1 MDYFEYRN
9 GELFAEGVPVRRIAR
24 EVGTPAYIYSLAT
37 LKRHYRV
44 FDQAF
49 ARIPHLVCFAMK
61 SNSNLAVLR
70 AFVKEGGGFDIVSA
84 GELFRALKAG
94 ADPKKIVFSG
104 VGKKREELEYA
115 LNSGILMFNIESEQE
130 VTFLNEVARSL
141 GKKAPM
147 SLRVNPDVDPKTHPY
162 ISTGMKKSKFGI
174 DIKRSMEVY
183 KKALSLPN
191 LEVIGV
197 DCHIGSQLTSVL
209 PFVDALSRVREY
221 LDKVLVGYLRKEG
234 ANIRYLDLGGGLG
247 IRYED
252 EEPPQPDEYAA
263 ALIQGLEGIEL
274 LDVTLILEP
283 GRVIVGN
290 AGILVTEVLYLK
302 ETDEKKFVVV
312 DGGMNDLIRPALYG
326 SYQAIRPVLERK
338 AETIVADVVGPICES
353 GDFFAKDREVPR
365 PQRGDLLA
373 VMSAGAY
380 GFTMASNYNAHPR
393 PPEVLVD
400 GDSFYVVRARESFE
414 DLIKGEVIPPILQ

>member
-1 MDYFEYRN
+1 MNHFEYRD
-9 GELFAEGVPVRRIAR
+9 GELYAEGVPVRRIAG
-24 EVGTPAYIYSLAT
+24 EVGTPAYVYSLAT
-37 LKRHYRV
+37 LRRHYRV

-49 ARIPHLVCFAMK
+49 AKIPHLICFAMK

-70 AFVKEGGGFDIVSA
+70 VFAKEGSGFDIVSA

-94 ADPKKIVFSG
+94 ADPKKVVFSG
-104 VGKKREELEYA
+104 VGKKKEEIEYA
-115 LNSGILMFNIESEQE
+115 LKAGILMFNIESEQE
-130 VTFLNEVARSL
+130 LTFLNEVAGGL
-141 GKKAPM
+141 GKRAPI

-174 DIKRSMEVY
+174 DIKRSMEMY
-183 KKALSLPN
+183 KKALSLSH

-221 LDKVLVGYLRKEG
+221 LDRVLVGYLRKEG
-234 ANIRYLDLGGGLG
+234 ANVRYLDLGGGLG
-247 IRYED
+247 IRYKD

-263 ALIQGLEGIEL
+263 GLIRGLEG

-302 ETDEKKFVVV
+302 ETDEKKFVVI

-326 SYQAIRPVLERK
+326 SYQAIRPVVERD
-338 AETIVADVVGPICES
+338 ADTIVADVVGPICES
-353 GDFFAKDREVPR
+353 GDFFAKDREIPR
-365 PQRGDLLA
+365 PQPGDLLA
-373 VMSAGAY
+373 VMSVGAY
-380 GFTMASNYNAHPR
+380 GFTMASNYNARPR

-400 GDSFYVVRARESFE
+400 GDSFYIVRERESFE
-414 DLIKGEVIPPILQ
+414 DLIKGEVIPPVLQ

>member
-1 MDYFEYRN
+1 LRT
-9 GELFAEGVPVRRIAR
+9 FA
-24 EVGTPAYIYSLAT
+24 
-37 LKRHYRV
+37 
-44 FDQAF
+44 
-49 ARIPHLVCFAMK
+49 
-61 SNSNLAVLR
+61 
-70 AFVKEGGGFDIVSA
+70 KEGGGFDIVSG

-94 ADPKKIVFSG
+94 GDPGKIVFSG
-104 VGKKREELEYA
+104 VGKKKEEIEYA
-115 LNSGILMFNIESEQE
+115 LSAGILMFNVESEQE
-130 VTFLNEVARSL
+130 LAFIDRVSRGM
-141 GKKAPM
+141 GKRAPI

-174 DIKRSMEVY
+174 EITRSAELY
-183 KKALSLPN
+183 KQALSLKN

-197 DCHIGSQLTSVL
+197 DCHIGSQLTSVG

-221 LDKVLVGYLRKEG
+221 LDRVLVGYLRKEG

-247 IRYED
+247 IQYKD
-252 EEPPQPDEYAA
+252 EEPPLPEEYAA
-263 ALIQGLEGIEL
+263 ALIQGLEG

-302 ETDEKKFVVV
+302 ETEEKKFVVV

-326 SYQAIRPVLERK
+326 SYQAIRPVLDTK
-338 AETIVADVVGPICES
+338 AGTIVADVVGPICES

-365 PQRGDLLA
+365 PEPGDLLA

-380 GFTMASNYNAHPR
+380 GFTMASNYNSHPR

-400 GDSFYVVRARESFE
+400 GDKFYVVRQRETLD
-414 DLIKGEVIPPILQ
+414 DLIRGETIPPVLQ